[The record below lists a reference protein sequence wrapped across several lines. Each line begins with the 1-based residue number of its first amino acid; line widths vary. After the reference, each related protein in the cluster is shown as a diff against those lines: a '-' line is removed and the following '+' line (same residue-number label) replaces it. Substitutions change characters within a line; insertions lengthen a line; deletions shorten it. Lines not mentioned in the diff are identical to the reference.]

1 MGKKSAEYVGKP
13 RSDLRASFLQPSVP
27 VAGAGA
33 VGVGVD
39 HRPCASGS
47 APLGGAD
54 DLARDDELD
63 LHGTNRKIDA
73 ANLDQ

>member
-1 MGKKSAEYVGKP
+1 MGKKSVEYVGKP

-27 VAGAGA
+27 VVGAGA
-33 VGVGVD
+33 VGVATIALVPAD
-39 HRPCASGS
+39 RLLP
-47 APLGGAD
+47 GAD
-54 DLARDDELD
+54 GLARDDELD